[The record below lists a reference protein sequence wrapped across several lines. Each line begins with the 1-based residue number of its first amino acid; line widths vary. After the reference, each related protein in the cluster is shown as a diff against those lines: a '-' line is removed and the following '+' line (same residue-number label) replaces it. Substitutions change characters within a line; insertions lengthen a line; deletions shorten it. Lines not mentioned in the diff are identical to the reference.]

1 MEKKTLLFANE
12 EIVIAHIVSVKAY
25 ERNFKCYVEVKTA
38 TREYI
43 EEFEEKGYSNSA
55 HSINLTKSIFGDTPE
70 FQKHFGE
77 VAPENVEEERLAIEK
92 AKERLIEKTLK
103 RHDEILNLL

>member
-1 MEKKTLLFANE
+1 MKKKTVLFANE
-12 EIVIAHIVSVKAY
+12 NIAIAHIVSVKAY

-43 EEFEEKGYSNSA
+43 EEFEEKGYSSSN
-55 HSINLTKSIFGDTPE
+55 HSINLTKSVFGDKPE
-70 FQKHFGE
+70 FQKYFGK
-77 VAPENVEEERLAIEK
+77 VTPENVEKERLAIEK

-103 RHDEILNLL
+103 RHDKILKLL

>member
-1 MEKKTLLFANE
+1 MKKKTVLFANKQ
-12 EIVIAHIVSVKAY
+12 IVIAHIVSVKTY
-25 ERNFKCYVEVKTA
+25 ERSFKCYVEVKTA

-43 EEFEEKGYSNSA
+43 EEFEEKGYSNSDR
-55 HSINLTKSIFGDTPE
+55 SINLTKSLFGDTPE

-77 VAPENVEEERLAIEK
+77 VTPEDIDAERLSIEK

-103 RHDEILNLL
+103 RYYEILNLL